1 MCSWYLLQSKL
12 RNLKWPHSNCL
23 SRLDVERRDTWQKE
37 QQGNMKKRYCH
48 PRSRTSELYR
58 QNCCDCPVSR
68 VGLWPVPEDS
78 HGTGS
83 TILGKLI
90 WSSFATLS
98 RGLSFLIWQEENLDV
113 GRWASSPA
121 RHSPSKKE
129 STETPEQLPQKP
141 SSSYLS
147 LLRKE
152 KGDLSVP
159 LSHVQPLTGLII
171 PCNKYR
177 PFILYII
184 YYFSLSVN
192 IFLSIM
198 HKTRLSKLKSSGNF
212 P

>member
-121 RHSPSKKE
+121 RHSPPKFS
-129 STETPEQLPQKP
+129 QL
-141 SSSYLS
+141 
-147 LLRKE
+147 R
-152 KGDLSVP
+152 
-159 LSHVQPLTGLII
+159 
-171 PCNKYR
+171 
-177 PFILYII
+177 
-184 YYFSLSVN
+184 
-192 IFLSIM
+192 
-198 HKTRLSKLKSSGNF
+198 
-212 P
+212 

>member
-1 MCSWYLLQSKL
+1 MTTIFLYPRKIIGGRPMACPLSHNSPIQNRKLHSMCSWYLLQSKL

-121 RHSPSKKE
+121 RHSPPKFS
-129 STETPEQLPQKP
+129 QL
-141 SSSYLS
+141 
-147 LLRKE
+147 R
-152 KGDLSVP
+152 
-159 LSHVQPLTGLII
+159 
-171 PCNKYR
+171 
-177 PFILYII
+177 
-184 YYFSLSVN
+184 
-192 IFLSIM
+192 
-198 HKTRLSKLKSSGNF
+198 
-212 P
+212 